1 MQKRLSKAEKRIKYT
16 YGAFNVIDKKDSK
29 IQVIRITEGCPNNC
43 PYCYEP
49 KKVTIYDIP
58 TIIRNNV
65 RIIDMNLLSKR
76 NKAKEIIKDLG
87 LKRVNNKVVYYEL
100 VCGIDYRFMD
110 QEFADLLKQ
119 NRFIKIRLA
128 WDWEYTEQRRIKNTI
143 NLLKKA
149 GYKSKNINIFMIC
162 NWLIPFEQNCNKL
175 DLCKVWSV
183 KAVDCY
189 FDNQLS
195 PNILPI
201 YWKAEQI
208 KTFRRMVRKHNQLIG
223 FGIDPE
229 VK

>member
-1 MQKRLSKAEKRIKYT
+1 MQKRISQKEKKIKYSS
-16 YGAFNVIDKKDSK
+16 GPFNVIDKKDSK

-49 KKVTIYDIP
+49 QKVKIYDIP
-58 TIIRNNV
+58 KITKNKV
-65 RIIDMNLLSKR
+65 RIIDMNLLSKKD
-76 NKAKEIIKDLG
+76 KAKSIIKELG
-87 LKRVNNKVVYYEL
+87 SKRVNNKVVYYEL

-119 NRFIKIRLA
+119 NRFIKIRFA
-128 WDWEYTEQRRIKNTI
+128 WDWEFTEQRKIKKTI
-143 NLLKKA
+143 NFLKNA
-149 GYKSKNINIFMIC
+149 GYKPKNITIFMIC
-162 NWLIPFEQNCNKL
+162 NWLIPFEQNCKKL

-189 FDNQLS
+189 FDNQVS

-201 YWKAEQI
+201 HWKSEQI
-208 KTFRRMVRKHNQLIG
+208 KEFRQNVRKHNQLIG